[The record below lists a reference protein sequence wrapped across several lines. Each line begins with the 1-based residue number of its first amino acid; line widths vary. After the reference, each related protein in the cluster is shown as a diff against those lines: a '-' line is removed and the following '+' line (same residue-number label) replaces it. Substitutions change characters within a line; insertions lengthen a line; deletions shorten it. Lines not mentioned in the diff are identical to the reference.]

1 MQILKRETQI
11 DFAAKMKFAAILSLA
26 VIITGIISLIYHGG
40 PRLGIEFSGGTVA
53 QIRFQEA
60 AATDQVRSALD
71 KGGFENSD
79 VQQIGATTSN
89 EFLVRIDVAP
99 SDLRGM
105 QDRIEGAME
114 AAFGAGKYEIRRM
127 EAIGPKVGR
136 DMTRKGIWA
145 LTLSL
150 IAILVYV
157 SIRFEFSYALGG
169 IVALFHDVLI
179 TVGVFSLLGKEFTLQ
194 IVAALLT
201 IIGYSIN
208 DTIVIFD
215 RVRENLKKGS
225 KRNLRDIINLSVN
238 QTLSRTI
245 LTSLTV
251 FFVLLALYA
260 LGGPVIHD
268 FAFALL
274 IGTVAGVYS
283 TVFIASP
290 LVLAWESL
298 VSRRRRRK

>member
-60 AATDQVRSALD
+60 AATDQVRSAMD
-71 KGGFENSD
+71 KGGFEDSD
-79 VQQIGATTSN
+79 VQQVGATTGN

-283 TVFIASP
+283 TVFIAGP

>member
-283 TVFIASP
+283 TVFIAGP